1 MENPRAGNEIRRA
14 FIDYF
19 ASKGHRIVRSSN
31 LVPSADPTLLFTNS
45 GMVQFKDLFLG
56 REKRAY
62 ARAVTSQKC
71 LRVSGKHNDL
81 EDVGRTRRHNTFFE
95 MLGNFSFG
103 DYFKQ
108 EAIAY
113 AWEFFTDVMKLPP
126 EKLSITV
133 YEKDQEAGNIW
144 SKTAGVPND
153 KIIAM
158 GEKDNFW
165 SMGPVGPCGPC
176 SEIYIDHGPS
186 RGCGRPDCGP
196 ACEHCDRHEELWN
209 LVFMQYNRNE
219 SGELEPLPRPN
230 IDTGMGLER
239 LASIMQNV
247 DSNFD
252 TDLIR
257 PVIARAEEALGRGY
271 GASSAE
277 DVSFRV
283 IGDHA
288 RAAAFLITEGIL
300 PSNDDRG
307 YILRRLMRRAMRH
320 GKMLGATG
328 PFLYRVTGAVID
340 NFKDVFPELREAEAT
355 MAKIIKSEEERFG
368 RTLEAGLRI
377 LNDLVEKTR
386 SQKRAA
392 VDGAEL
398 FKLYDTYG
406 FPPDL
411 AGDVIKDAGLGIDR
425 GGFDAELENQRT
437 MARKGAK
444 AAPTKTPEA
453 YVGLETEKTEF
464 TGYQSLE
471 ETSEIK
477 LIVVDGKRTSKI
489 AKGDKGDLVLA
500 KTPFYAE
507 SGGQAG
513 DSGTISGEGGACRV
527 ENSGNVMGM
536 IVHRV
541 LMTDGEL
548 RSGEVVSAKVNGE
561 NRAGTAR
568 NHSATH
574 LLQAALKNVLG
585 EHVKQS
591 GSLVNP
597 ERLRFDFSHY
607 TATTPEE
614 LLEVEEAVNQ
624 KIMEDLPVR
633 TTVMDVEKAM
643 ESGATALFG
652 EKYGASVRVVEM
664 GGYSKELCGGTHVAA
679 SGRIGFFKIISET
692 GVAAGIRRVEAVTG
706 KNAFEYV
713 AGLENKLKEVAGLV
727 KCRPEESPERVQK
740 FLDKTRELERSVK
753 KLQADLIRGG
763 GEAETS
769 ERDVRGVRVVVRN
782 CGDVDPASLRELV
795 DEMKAKAGSGV
806 IAVGAARD
814 GKATLAVGVTK
825 DLEKKVNAGSI
836 IKEAAAIVGGKG
848 GGRPDMAQAGGPN
861 ADKLPE
867 ALEAIFSIVEKM
879 VG

>member
-1 MENPRAGNEIRRA
+1 MTGNEIRKA
-14 FIDYF
+14 FVDFF

-56 REKRAY
+56 KEKRGY
-62 ARAVTSQKC
+62 VRAVTSQKC

-103 DYFKQ
+103 DYFKE
-108 EAIAY
+108 EAIAF
-113 AWEFFTDVMKLPP
+113 AWEFFIDVMKLPK
-126 EKLSITV
+126 EKLWITV
-133 YEKDQEAGNIW
+133 YEKDEESGKIW
-144 SKTAGVPND
+144 TKVAGVPQD
-153 KIIAM
+153 RIVPM

-176 SEIYIDHGPS
+176 SEIHIDHGPE
-186 RGCGRPDCGP
+186 RGCGKPDCRLG
-196 ACEHCDRHEELWN
+196 CECDRFEELWN
-209 LVFMQYNRNE
+209 LVFMQYNRLE

-239 LASIMQNV
+239 LASILQNV

-257 PVIARAEEALGRGY
+257 PVMARAEETLGRSY
-271 GASSAE
+271 GVSKQD

-320 GKMLGATG
+320 GKMLGATE
-328 PFLYRVTGAVID
+328 PFLYMVTGAVID
-340 NFKDVFPELREAEAT
+340 NFRDVFPELREAEAT

-377 LNDLVEKTR
+377 LNDMVEKTR
-386 SQKRAA
+386 AQNRAS

-406 FPPDL
+406 FPLDL
-411 AGDVIKDAGLGIDR
+411 AGDVIREAGLGLDR
-425 GGFDAELENQRT
+425 GGFDAEFANQQN

-444 AAPTKTPEA
+444 TAPAKTPEA
-453 YVGLETEKTEF
+453 YAGFEGEKTEF
-464 TGYQSLE
+464 AGYSSLE
-471 ETSEIK
+471 ESAEIK
-477 LIVVDGKRTSKI
+477 LIVKDGKRAEKI
-489 AKGDKGDLVLA
+489 AKGEKGEIVLS

-513 DSGTISGEGGACRV
+513 DHGIFSGEGGSAKV
-527 ENSGNVMGM
+527 ANTSKMLDMNVHHVDM
-536 IVHRV
+536 
-541 LMTDGEL
+541 LDGEL
-548 RSGEVVSAKVNGE
+548 KAGDTVSAKVDG
-561 NRAGTAR
+561 RARTATGR

-574 LLQAALKNVLG
+574 LLQAALRHVLG

-591 GSLVNP
+591 GSLVNQ

-614 LLEVEEAVNQ
+614 LLEVEEIVNQ
-624 KIMEDLPVR
+624 RIMDDLPVR
-633 TTVMDVEKAM
+633 TAVMDVEKAM
-643 ESGATALFG
+643 DSGATALFG

-664 GGYSKELCGGTHVAA
+664 GGFSKELCGGTHVAS
-679 SGRIGFFKIISET
+679 SGQIGFIKITSET
-692 GVAAGIRRVEAVTG
+692 GVAAGVRRIEAVTG
-706 KNAFEYV
+706 TNAFDYV
-713 AGLENKLKEVAGLV
+713 AGMERRLKEVAGLV
-727 KCRPEESPERVQK
+727 KCRPEETPDRVQK
-740 FLDKTRELERSVK
+740 IIEKTKELERSIK
-753 KLQADLIRGG
+753 KLQGDAMRGG
-763 GEAETS
+763 TEAETS
-769 ERDVRGVRVVVRN
+769 ERDVRGVRVLVRN
-782 CGDVDPASLRELV
+782 CGDIDPAMLRELV
-795 DEMKAKAGSGV
+795 DEMKVKAGSGV
-806 IAVGAARD
+806 VAAGTTRD
-814 GKATLAVGVTK
+814 GKAALAVGVTK
-825 DLEKKVNAGSI
+825 DLEKKLNAGQI

-848 GGRPDMAQAGGPN
+848 GGRPDMAQAGGPL
-861 ADKLPE
+861 ADELPK
-867 ALEAIFSIVEKM
+867 ALDAVFSIVEKM